1 MVRDIWS
8 NMNKLLTPLAVM
20 LLALLAEREMH
31 PYELY
36 QLLISR
42 GEDRLVKVR
51 PGSLYHTVER
61 LAADEL
67 IRPVGVDRA
76 GNRPERTRYALTEAG
91 ARRLQARIAELLRS
105 PVNEYPQFLVALDEA
120 HNLPRDQVIGYLREY
135 ADAVEADLS
144 EITAALE
151 QAGTST
157 VPEAYWISWSYL
169 LHTKRAELEWIRRL
183 AERIET
189 KELEWPDFPIHDLR
203 RS

>member
-1 MVRDIWS
+1 MSRQ
-8 NMNKLLTPLAVM
+8 LTPLAVM

-61 LAADEL
+61 LAEDEL
-67 IRPVGVDRA
+67 IKPVGVDRS
-76 GNRPERTRYALTEAG
+76 GNRPERTRYALTETG
-91 ARRLQARIAELLRS
+91 ARRLQARVADLLRA

-120 HNLPRDQVIGYLREY
+120 HNLPREEVIDHLREY
-135 ADAVEADLS
+135 AAAVEAELA

-151 QAGTST
+151 GAGGDT
-157 VPEAYWISWSYL
+157 VPEAYRISWDYL
-169 LHTKRAELEWIRRL
+169 LHTKRAELDWIRRL
-183 AERIET
+183 AYAIET
-189 KELEWPDFPIHDLR
+189 KDLEWPDFPIHDLR
-203 RS
+203 RP